1 MNVLFTKYKR
11 IMVDV
16 MEAILRTQEEAR
28 YNDVEG
34 ADVTS

>member
-1 MNVLFTKYKR
+1 
-11 IMVDV
+11 

-34 ADVTS
+34 ADVTSWLKKSQHSI